1 MSIDAQEASA
11 SPPASQNIFMPEA
24 MPFHKR
30 LSKSPIAIASAVV
43 LLHVGSLVALQSG
56 LLVRAYEM
64 VVPVEMISQIIE
76 PPKPLPP
83 ATPPPPPPPPSAA
96 PRPEPVRTNKAVVL
110 APAPRPLAIAD
121 PAPAPN
127 APIVSP
133 APPAPL
139 PPITAPV
146 AAAPSPAPAAPPAP
160 KVELPRSDADHLN
173 NPVPPYPPVSKRL
186 GEEGTS
192 VVHIY
197 VGADGL
203 PQKAE
208 LRSSSGFERLDAAA
222 LAAVMKWRFKP
233 GTRGGIA
240 EAMWILQ
247 PIPFVIN
254 R

>member
-1 MSIDAQEASA
+1 MSESISL
-11 SPPASQNIFMPEA
+11 
-24 MPFHKR
+24 HKR
-30 LSKSPIAIASAVV
+30 PIAIASAVA
-43 LLHVGSLVALQSG
+43 LLHVGGLAALQSG
-56 LLVRAYEM
+56 LLVRAYEL

-83 ATPPPPPPPPSAA
+83 IPPLVPPPPTPTSP
-96 PRPEPVRTNKAVVL
+96 PEPVRMNKAVVL
-110 APAPRPLAIAD
+110 PPAPQPRAIAN
-121 PAPAPN
+121 PTLAPN
-127 APIVSP
+127 APIVTP

-146 AAAPSPAPAAPPAP
+146 AAAPSPAPATPPAPPPAPPAP
-160 KVELPRSDADHLN
+160 PAKVELPRSDADHLN

-186 GEEGTS
+186 GEEGTA
-192 VVHIY
+192 VVRIF

-208 LRSSSGFERLDAAA
+208 LRTSSGHERLDSAA

-233 GTRGGIA
+233 GTRGGVA
-240 EAMWILQ
+240 EPMWILQ
-247 PIPFVIN
+247 PIPFVLN

>member
-1 MSIDAQEASA
+1 MS
-11 SPPASQNIFMPEA
+11 NL
-24 MPFHKR
+24 PFHRK
-30 LSKSPIAIASAVV
+30 PIVIAAAVA
-43 LLHVGSLVALQSG
+43 LLHVGGLTALQSG
-56 LLVRAYEM
+56 LLARAYEL

-76 PPKPLPP
+76 PPKPLPVVPPPP
-83 ATPPPPPPPPSAA
+83 APPPPPT
-96 PRPEPVRTNKAVVL
+96 EPVRLNKAVEL
-110 APAPRPLAIAD
+110 PPAPQPIAIAD
-121 PAPAPN
+121 PTPAPN
-127 APIVSP
+127 SPTVIP

-146 AAAPSPAPAAPPAP
+146 AAAPSPSPATPPALPPTPPAPPA
-160 KVELPRSDADHLN
+160 KVELPRSNADHLN

-192 VVHIY
+192 LLRIY

-208 LRSSSGFERLDAAA
+208 LRTSSGFERLDAAA

-233 GTRGGIA
+233 GTRGGVA

-247 PIPFVIN
+247 PIPFVLN